1 LVREKKDAKGL
12 VPKTNIRGIRI
23 VKITRKHIGGKVDEI

>member
-23 VKITRKHIGGKVDEI
+23 VKIMLNPTKAKVDEI